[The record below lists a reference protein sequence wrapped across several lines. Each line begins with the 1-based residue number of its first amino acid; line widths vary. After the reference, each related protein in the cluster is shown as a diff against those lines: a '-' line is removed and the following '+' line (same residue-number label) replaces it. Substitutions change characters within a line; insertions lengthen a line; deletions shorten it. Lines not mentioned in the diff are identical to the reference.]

1 MGKGFRVKSL
11 FCLPHCASELLR
23 GATQRNATQRNTISF
38 QSPAMKKA
46 VSSAAAPAAVATP
59 SSHLPRTVAW
69 LGYGGLL
76 PFAGLALLLWLEPA
90 RSTALW
96 WPALLAYG
104 AVILS
109 FVGALHWGFAIALPG
124 PGAASRQGLY
134 VWSVVPALV
143 AWPALLWGAPG
154 AAVLLVAGFVAH
166 WLQDRRLVAQGM
178 ANALPAWY
186 LPLRTQLTLV
196 ASVCLLAGA
205 GVVAARAGG
214 G

>member
-1 MGKGFRVKSL
+1 
-11 FCLPHCASELLR
+11 
-23 GATQRNATQRNTISF
+23 
-38 QSPAMKKA
+38 MKKA
-46 VSSAAAPAAVATP
+46 VSSAAAPASVATL
-59 SSHLPRTVAW
+59 SARLPRTVAW

-76 PFAGLALLLWLEPA
+76 PFAALALLLWLEPA
-90 RSTALW
+90 RGAALW

-109 FVGALHWGFAIALPG
+109 FVGALHWGFALALPG
-124 PGAASRQGLY
+124 LDAARRQGLY

-143 AWPALLWGAPG
+143 AWPALLWAAPG
-154 AAVLLVAGFVAH
+154 AAVLLVAGFALH
-166 WLQDRRLVAQGM
+166 WLQDRRLVAQG
-178 ANALPAWY
+178 AATALPAWY

-196 ASVCLLAGA
+196 ASVSLLAGA